1 MADGGNKQDH
11 QDRSMTLGEHLEEL
25 RARVILS
32 LIGLTIGVTVCLYFG
47 SWIIAFLEK
56 PYIDAMGMQAR
67 LQSLSPADGFTSF
80 MKITA
85 IAGVVLSS
93 PWIFYQLWMF
103 VSAGLYPHEKRYV
116 YIATPF
122 SAGLFIIGCL
132 FFLFIIAPATLKF
145 LVNFNKSF
153 LGVDSN
159 FTFQNYISFITLMML
174 TFGVAFQTPIAVY
187 FLIRTGLVS
196 TKMINQY
203 RRVVIFG
210 AVVISAFVTPGDLF
224 SLLALAISLYLL
236 FESGVL
242 LGWFAEKRAKAR
254 KRKQNI

>member
-1 MADGGNKQDH
+1 
-11 QDRSMTLGEHLEEL
+11 MTLGEHLEEL

-32 LIGLTIGVTVCLYFG
+32 LIGLAVAVTVCLYFG
-47 SWIIAFLEK
+47 SWIIVFMEK

-67 LQSLSPADGFTSF
+67 LQSLSPADGFTSY

-85 IAGVVLSS
+85 IAGVILSS

-122 SAGLFIIGCL
+122 SAGLFITGCL
-132 FFLFIIAPATLKF
+132 FFVFIIAPATLKF

-174 TFGVAFQTPIAVY
+174 TFGVAFQTPIAVF

-203 RRVVIFG
+203 RRIVIFG

-224 SLLALAISLYLL
+224 SLFALAISLYLL
-236 FESGVL
+236 FESGAL

-254 KRKQNI
+254 KRKQDI

>member
-1 MADGGNKQDH
+1 MTDGGNKQDH

-25 RARVILS
+25 RARVMLS
-32 LIGLTIGVTVCLYFG
+32 LMGLSVAVVVCLFFG
-47 SWIIAFLEK
+47 TWIIAFMEK
-56 PYIDAMGMQAR
+56 PYIDAMGVQAR
-67 LQSLSPADGFTSF
+67 LQSLSPADGFTSY

-85 IAGVVLSS
+85 IAGVILSS

-116 YIATPF
+116 YIVTPF
-122 SAGLFIIGCL
+122 SAGLFILGAL
-132 FFLFIIAPATLKF
+132 FFVFIIAPATLKF
-145 LVNFNKSF
+145 LVNFNKTI

-187 FLIRTGLVS
+187 FLVRMGLVS
-196 TKMINQY
+196 TKTINQY
-203 RRVVIFG
+203 RRVIIFG
-210 AVVISAFVTPGDLF
+210 AVVISAFATPGDLF
-224 SLLALAISLYLL
+224 SLFALAICLYLL

-242 LGWFAEKRAKAR
+242 LGWLAEKRANAR
-254 KRKQNI
+254 KRKQGM